1 MAVPGKESNKAQF
14 FIPSLL
20 QTKAQAPV
28 KKFLKSASR
37 IRGSLPIGASYVA
50 F

>member
-37 IRGSLPIGASYVA
+37 IEAPYL
-50 F
+50 